1 MLNSTGKVQTE
12 TVWERLLLWEGVM
25 DHVAALVFDTTG
37 SNTGVREGAAI
48 RLLGKFK
55 RALFLFGCRHHVMEL
70 MAKVTMQ
77 HDKFCKCIQ
86 KPVTMSKN
94 LVRAVENVF
103 KSYLSI
109 STTK

>member
-77 HDKFCKCIQ
+77 HDKFCK
-86 KPVTMSKN
+86 
-94 LVRAVENVF
+94 
-103 KSYLSI
+103 
-109 STTK
+109 